1 MSIIPAHIMRS
12 VGGGYDNESVAMTT
26 MMMTFFLWCRALRGS
41 QKSPDAPT
49 ASSKFFGFLCGLAYI
64 YMAAAWGGYVFVLN
78 MIGCHAAV
86 LVIMGRFT
94 PSLHFAYT
102 LFYIIGT
109 AGATRV
115 PVIGMTPLRSLE
127 QLPCLAIFGGL
138 QLLELTRR

>member
-1 MSIIPAHIMRS
+1 
-12 VGGGYDNESVAMTT
+12 
-26 MMMTFFLWCRALRGS
+26 
-41 QKSPDAPT
+41 
-49 ASSKFFGFLCGLAYI
+49 
-64 YMAAAWGGYVFVLN
+64 MAAAWGGYVFVLN

-86 LVIMGRFT
+86 LVIMWRFT